1 MRKEIIYTMN
11 TAYRGEYSIKGFS
24 FGTGEKAACIMGAM
38 RGNEFQQLYICSLL
52 SKKLSELETRGAIVS
67 GKQILLIPS
76 LNYSS
81 FNVGKKY
88 WISDNSDVNRA
99 FPGNPEGQATSR
111 IAAAVMDHV
120 KDYAYGIQFASF
132 YMDGEFIPHVRMMET
147 GKQSTSLANLFG
159 LPYVLTAEPR
169 AYDKAT
175 LNYNWQIG
183 GTEAFSVYSGVTE
196 KIDSES
202 AAHAVSA
209 VLRFLTR
216 MGIIRYN
223 CHAGYIS
230 TVLDEEELLSVKSD
244 KSGGFLKRFVSPGD
258 EVVRGNVIANVI
270 NPMTGEIAADIYAEC
285 TDDLSEFSGI
295 QAYPQTAQLKMAV
308 LRFIR

>member
-1 MRKEIIYTMN
+1 
-11 TAYRGEYSIKGFS
+11 
-24 FGTGEKAACIMGAM
+24 
-38 RGNEFQQLYICSLL
+38 
-52 SKKLSELETRGAIVS
+52 
-67 GKQILLIPS
+67 
-76 LNYSS
+76 
-81 FNVGKKY
+81 
-88 WISDNSDVNRA
+88 
-99 FPGNPEGQATSR
+99 
-111 IAAAVMDHV
+111 
-120 KDYAYGIQFASF
+120 
-132 YMDGEFIPHVRMMET
+132 MDGEFIPHVRMMET

-202 AAHAVSA
+202 ASHAVSA

-244 KSGGFLKRFVSPGD
+244 KSGGFLKRLVSPGD
-258 EVVRGNVIANVI
+258 EVVRGNIIANVI
-270 NPMTGEIAADIYAEC
+270 NPMTGEIAADIYAP
-285 TDDLSEFSGI
+285 TDGI
-295 QAYPQTAQLKMAV
+295 IFYAQNAPMIYQNSVVFKL
-308 LRFIR
+308 IRRLHN

>member
-1 MRKEIIYTMN
+1 MNKEIIFSMN
-11 TAYRGEYSIKGFS
+11 TAFRGEFNIHGYSYGR
-24 FGTGEKAACIMGAM
+24 GDKAACIVGSM
-38 RGNEFQQLYICSLL
+38 RGNEYQQLYMCSLL
-52 SKKLSELETRGAIVS
+52 AQRLAEIEAQGDVVA
-67 GKQILLIPS
+67 GKEILLIPT

-81 FNVGKKY
+81 MNAEKKK
-88 WISDNSDVNRA
+88 WISDDSDINRS
-99 FPGNPEGQATSR
+99 FPGNIEGTATSR
-111 IAAAVMDHV
+111 IAATLMDRV
-120 KDYAYGIQFASF
+120 KDYTYGIQFASF
-132 YMDGEFIPHVRMMET
+132 YMDGEFISHVRMMET

-183 GTEAFSVYSGVTE
+183 RTEAFSVYSGVTE

-270 NPMTGEIAADIYAEC
+270 NPMTGEIAADIYAP
-285 TDDLSEFSGI
+285 TDGI
-295 QAYPQTAQLKMAV
+295 IFYAQNAPMIYQNSVVFKL
-308 LRFIR
+308 IRRLHN

>member
-1 MRKEIIYTMN
+1 MKKEVLYSLKGIYREN
-11 TAYRGEYSIKGFS
+11 FEIEGYR
-24 FGTGEKAACIMGAM
+24 FGHGEKSACIVGAM
-38 RGNEFQQLYICSLL
+38 RGNEIQQLYICSQLIKVL
-52 SKKLSELETRGAIVS
+52 KDLEMRGAIS
-67 GKQILLIPS
+67 HNHEILVIPS
-76 LNYSS
+76 ANRFSM
-81 FNVGKKY
+81 NVEKRF
-88 WISDNSDVNRA
+88 WPVDNTDINRM
-99 FPGNPEGQATSR
+99 FPGDEAGDTTKQ
-111 IAAAVMDHV
+111 IAAAIFESS
-120 KDYAYGIQFASF
+120 KGYSYGIQFASF

-270 NPMTGEIAADIYAEC
+270 NPMTGEIAADIYAP
-285 TDDLSEFSGI
+285 TDGI
-295 QAYPQTAQLKMAV
+295 IFYAQNAPMIYQNSVVFKL
-308 LRFIR
+308 IRRLHN

>member
-1 MRKEIIYTMN
+1 
-11 TAYRGEYSIKGFS
+11 
-24 FGTGEKAACIMGAM
+24 MGAM

-52 SKKLSELETRGAIVS
+52 SKELSELETRGAIVS

-99 FPGNPEGQATSR
+99 FPGKSGGTGDQQNSGSGYGSSKRLCVWNTVCKLLYGWRIYPACQNDGDGKAEYQSGQS
-111 IAAAVMDHV
+111 
-120 KDYAYGIQFASF
+120 
-132 YMDGEFIPHVRMMET
+132 VR
-147 GKQSTSLANLFG
+147 SSLCC
-159 LPYVLTAEPR
+159 PTAEPR

-202 AAHAVSA
+202 ASHAVSA

-270 NPMTGEIAADIYAEC
+270 NPMTGEIAADIYAP
-285 TDDLSEFSGI
+285 TDGI
-295 QAYPQTAQLKMAV
+295 IFYAQNAPMIYQNSVVFKL
-308 LRFIR
+308 IRRLHN